1 VTRAFCSQCE
11 RPLSTCLCELVRP
24 VSNQVQ
30 VLIFQHP
37 SEQRQAKGT
46 ARLLSLSLQQCELRV
61 GERFAP
67 DPDKAV
73 RYSLLLYPS
82 SPTDS
87 TLPAAPAPDTTR
99 LNKLAQLRLIV
110 LDGTWRKSRRLL
122 HENPWLQALPRLS
135 LQKLPAPAYRIR
147 RAHAEHQLSTL
158 EAVACA
164 LQQLEGRPA
173 HWQPLWRSFDAFI
186 ARELERR
193 HK

>member
-1 VTRAFCSQCE
+1 
-11 RPLSTCLCELVRP
+11 LCELVQP

-30 VLIFQHP
+30 VLVLQHP

-46 ARLLSLSLQQCELRV
+46 ARLLALSLQRCELRV
-61 GERFAP
+61 GEQFAP
-67 DPDKAV
+67 DTDTAAQ
-73 RYSLLLYPS
+73 YSLLLYPS
-82 SPTDS
+82 SPADPM
-87 TLPAAPAPDTTR
+87 LPAAPVPDIAR
-99 LNKLAQLRLIV
+99 LTQLAQLRLIV
-110 LDGTWRKSRRLL
+110 LDGTWRKSRKLL
-122 HENPWLQALPRLS
+122 HQNPWLQDLPRLS
-135 LQKLPAPAYRIR
+135 LQDLPAPAYRIR

-173 HWQPLWRSFDAFI
+173 HWQPLWLSFEAFI

>member
-1 VTRAFCSQCE
+1 MSRALCPRCE
-11 RPLSTCLCELVRP
+11 RPLSACLCGLVQP

-30 VLIFQHP
+30 VLVLQHP

-46 ARLLSLSLQQCELRV
+46 ARLLALSLQNCELRV
-61 GERFAP
+61 GERFTP
-67 DPDKAV
+67 DLDTAE
-73 RYSLLLYPS
+73 RYSLLLYPG
-82 SPTDS
+82 SPADPL
-87 TLPAAPAPDTTR
+87 LPAAPPPDTTR
-99 LNKLAQLRLIV
+99 LGMLTQLRLIV

-122 HENPWLQALPRLS
+122 YENPWLQALPRLS
-135 LQKLPAPAYRIR
+135 LQNLPAPAYRIR

-173 HWQPLWRSFDAFI
+173 HWQPLWQGFEAFI
-186 ARELERR
+186 ARELERT

>member
-1 VTRAFCSQCE
+1 MSRALCPRCE
-11 RPLSTCLCELVRP
+11 RPLRACLCELVQP

-30 VLIFQHP
+30 VLILQHP

-46 ARLLSLSLQQCELRV
+46 ARLLSLSLQHCELRV
-61 GERFAP
+61 GEQFAP
-67 DPDKAV
+67 DPDTDG

-82 SPTDS
+82 SPADPI
-87 TLPAAPAPDTTR
+87 LPATPVADLAR
-99 LNKLAQLRLIV
+99 LNRLAQLRLIV

-122 HENPWLQALPRLS
+122 YQNPWLQALPRLS
-135 LQKLPAPAYRIR
+135 LQSLPAPAYRIR

-173 HWQPLWRSFDAFI
+173 HWQPLWQSFETFI
-186 ARELERR
+186 ARELERQLQ
-193 HK
+193 